1 MSQSYVYD
9 NRIVVSTYR
18 DIFMV
23 FVLFVGI
30 LFSLYPGKVD
40 PKQILEER
48 SNHALAAIYLENML
62 RLEPENIELIFATI
76 RVSLERGNLNLA
88 EELIGVLQTP
98 QYEYMSKEVNLLYFK
113 VLKARFLRYK
123 EVNKKEEANSYE
135 KKMKNLLKKLSKE
148 NKFDKK
154 DALIWYSEAIVL
166 KDKES
171 ALFFLKPLYQ
181 DKNIYALEQ
190 CVSFAEEIGYIKEK
204 QFCLE
209 SLATLDGKSSEKWL
223 NVTYSMYIAKGQNEK
238 ALKILQKLVKID
250 SNYNDEM
257 ARMQEITGRHK
268 DASIVYLKLYNKSE
282 TKKEKKYYF
291 FKAIDVLSF
300 SGLNSEA
307 VNVAQLYEDDYLND
321 DEVMQKLLYLYM
333 ALNALDKAQ
342 ALSIKLLKEEN
353 K

>member
-1 MSQSYVYD
+1 
-9 NRIVVSTYR
+9 
-18 DIFMV
+18 
-23 FVLFVGI
+23 
-30 LFSLYPGKVD
+30 
-40 PKQILEER
+40 
-48 SNHALAAIYLENML
+48 
-62 RLEPENIELIFATI
+62 
-76 RVSLERGNLNLA
+76 
-88 EELIGVLQTP
+88 
-98 QYEYMSKEVNLLYFK
+98 MSKEVNLLYFK

-209 SLATLDGKSSEKWL
+209 SLATLDGESSEKWL